1 MPQSVCVIFHGSS
14 RKKQTPVIKSNVF
27 FYYYLEKL
35 QAFDGPSF
43 CEGYFRS
50 LLCLCNNN
58 TNH

>member
-14 RKKQTPVIKSNVF
+14 RKKQPPVIKWNVF
-27 FYYYLEKL
+27 FFIIKL